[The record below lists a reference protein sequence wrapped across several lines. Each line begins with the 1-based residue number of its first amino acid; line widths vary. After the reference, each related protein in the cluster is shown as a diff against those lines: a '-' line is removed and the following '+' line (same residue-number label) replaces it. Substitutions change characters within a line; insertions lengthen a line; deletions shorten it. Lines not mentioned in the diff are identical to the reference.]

1 MKESEIQKQILQSL
15 EERNYMFWRNYVGP
29 ILRGHNKMLS
39 KNPMS
44 GMPDILGIF
53 NTHHRLFAIE
63 VKTKKGKL
71 HEKQHIWI
79 DKLSKAGALCLVARH
94 VDDVREVFE
103 VHDKEGLT

>member
-1 MKESEIQKQILQSL
+1 MKENEIQKQILQYL
-15 EERNYMFWRNYVGP
+15 ESKNYMHWRNYVGP

-44 GMPDILGIF
+44 GMPDILGIL
-53 NTHHRLFAIE
+53 NSHHRLFAIE

-71 HEKQHIWI
+71 HEKQHMWI
-79 DKLSKAGALCLVARH
+79 DRLIKAGTLCLVARH

-103 VHDKEGLT
+103 SLDKDGLT